1 MDCEIFIRFC
11 TIKDI
16 LKKIYIL
23 HFGKSNF
30 PTQKITFSIIK
41 LTWFYHLI
49 TFLHSTAWKYNWNLR
64 FPFRRNAKIKSTKWK
79 PYYWI
84 LMYITL
90 SLFYCIIMFI
100 RFIIILILPGLE
112 INASYYILY
121 FTSRLY
127 VMYVRHLFYS
137 CFCFKSGQ
145 VSQ

>member
-23 HFGKSNF
+23 HFGKLNF
-30 PTQKITFSIIK
+30 PSQKITFSIIK

-100 RFIIILILPGLE
+100 RFICCIYFNSAWLRNKCKLLHTLL
-112 INASYYILY
+112 YIS
-121 FTSRLY
+121 FICY
-127 VMYVRHLFYS
+127 V
-137 CFCFKSGQ
+137 C
-145 VSQ
+145 